1 MPKKSDAPSEKIK
14 KPSGDLDHIK
24 NLLVTTIGAVDKE
37 GTIDMVDKN
46 MKSKPNVVEESITS
60 TILSK
65 KKIDTV
71 NKTEKSQT
79 SKETVPTSKEI
90 KPDTLKSVD
99 ESRYNQRSNLY
110 NRSTRIEKPTEI
122 NIFKENKD
130 ISGLSGQGDDLAGIT
145 PDIFRI
151 PSNNKRK
158 KTRHFD
164 Y

>member
-1 MPKKSDAPSEKIK
+1 MDKSRSTQRT
-14 KPSGDLDHIK
+14 
-24 NLLVTTIGAVDKE
+24 NL
-37 GTIDMVDKN
+37 
-46 MKSKPNVVEESITS
+46 S
-60 TILSK
+60 
-65 KKIDTV
+65 
-71 NKTEKSQT
+71 
-79 SKETVPTSKEI
+79 
-90 KPDTLKSVD
+90 
-99 ESRYNQRSNLY
+99 

-164 Y
+164 YYKITHSRTSQP